1 MDRATTIFR
10 AFFKSTYEYVKF
22 KRTYRVLTGRT
33 LPHNYF
39 KDEATYT
46 LVVLD
51 RYHQTCS
58 FDDKPSVI
66 VVDLMSADVMI
77 LWQGKEKDRIGKP
90 ALVCINSDSGFY
102 FQWWKDGKKRR
113 HKYFDPSWLTEEE
126 AEAKLL
132 QAEKYV
138 GEIRELLRLVAKLGL
153 RISSLSSPKR
163 FLSKTIEWAEP
174 DKSYVYEE
182 SQPTGVVRPTTGK
195 AK

>member
-1 MDRATTIFR
+1 MDRPTTIFR

-39 KDEATYT
+39 KGEETYT

-51 RYHQTCS
+51 KWHKTCS
-58 FDDKPSVI
+58 FDDKPSII
-66 VVDLMSADVMI
+66 VVDFMCMDVMI
-77 LWQGKEKDRIGKP
+77 LWKGKEKHRLGKP
-90 ALVCINSDSGFY
+90 AQVCINSDSGFW
-102 FQWWKDGKKRR
+102 FQWWENGKKGRYE
-113 HKYFDPSWLTEEE
+113 YFDPSWLTEEE
-126 AEAKLL
+126 AEAKIL
-132 QAEKYV
+132 QAEEFV
-138 GEIRELLRLVAKLGL
+138 GEIRELLRLVATLGL

-174 DKSYVYEE
+174 DKSYVFEE
-182 SQPTGVVRPTTGK
+182 SQPIGVVRPTTGK